1 VDVHRLVLLPRGEVR
16 VSAPTERDYRGAE
29 IVLAFTAGACSVGI
43 GLMLVLTF
51 SGRLL
56 CN

>member
-1 VDVHRLVLLPRGEVR
+1 MN
-16 VSAPTERDYRGAE
+16 APTERDLRLAD
-29 IVLAFTAGACSVGI
+29 VFLAFTAGACSVAFA
-43 GLMLVLTF
+43 LMLVLTF

>member
-1 VDVHRLVLLPRGEVR
+1 M
-16 VSAPTERDYRGAE
+16 SAPTERDYRGAE